1 MAAALRAGSVYFAVM
16 FALGFVLGT
25 IRVVLLAPGLGAMTA
40 TLIELPVMLAA
51 SWFVCRWAVARWRVP
66 WRPGARLA
74 MGALAFALLIAA
86 EVVLGTLGFGRS
98 VGEQIAAMLS
108 PEGLAGLAGQL
119 LFALFPLARR

>member
-1 MAAALRAGSVYFAVM
+1 MPAALRAGSVYFAVM
-16 FALGFVLGT
+16 FALGFALGT
-25 IRVVLLAPGLGAMTA
+25 IRVVLLAPRLGAMTA

-86 EVVLGTLGFGRS
+86 EIGLGILGFGRS
-98 VGEQIAAMLS
+98 AEAQIAAMLS
-108 PEGLAGLAGQL
+108 PEGLAGIGGQL
-119 LFALFPLARR
+119 LFALFPLVRR

>member
-1 MAAALRAGSVYFAVM
+1 MPAALRAGSAYFAVM
-16 FALGFVLGT
+16 FALGFALGT
-25 IRVVLLAPGLGAMTA
+25 VRVVLLAPRLGAMTA

-51 SWFVCRWAVARWRVP
+51 SWLVCRWAVARWRVP

-74 MGALAFALLIAA
+74 MGALGFALLISA
-86 EVVLGTLGFGRS
+86 EVGLGILGFGRS
-98 VGEQIAAMLS
+98 VGEQFAAMLS